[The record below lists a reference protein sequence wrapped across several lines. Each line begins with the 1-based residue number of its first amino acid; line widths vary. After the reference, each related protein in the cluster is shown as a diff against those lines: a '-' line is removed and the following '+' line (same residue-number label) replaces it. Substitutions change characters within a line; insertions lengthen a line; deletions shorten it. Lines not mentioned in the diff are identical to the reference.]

1 MNNRDNED
9 LNARLNAILASAY
22 SGGNSFAARK
32 ARAEIQ
38 DRDDKGQ
45 FAEMYGEMRF
55 VMLKNGIT
63 PVSMIARYVGSVGDG
78 SNMGWFYV
86 PEGDKNFAAGFYKL
100 PVDQASSDIVAIL
113 DESYLEGKGV
123 KPGQAQG
130 QIGMLNADNLEFT
143 SVPPDFIEHPEI
155 EGAFISEDGDISIE
169 PNEFG
174 GWDVVDNIDPQNS
187 VQSVDD
193 LGQTMKAVHAID
205 MTRKDYVA
213 TAWDKKAMADAQLS
227 RARDLANATPVA
239 TLPVDTTPEAPK
251 ADPAGMTNAEL
262 TAEGNT
268 LFGSDGRPFPLADK
282 ERASAVLDELDAR
295 AELEPDNYEG
305 DWFTDNPDFVRD
317 PSKSQ
322 APVAT
327 IPDATTGAQGKGTF
341 DTSNLTPAMAGRVEA
356 FLKKQVRYNGEVY
369 TNRELFEKFGVDKYF
384 NPGALLEIM
393 DDGTKRYGTPK
404 YGITTDPNDSK
415 RYLEVPKIVHDAFV
429 PGTTESEATT
439 IDAPSEEQLAELRE
453 LQRTAIA
460 DGGLSLS
467 FADGTAPESGYMVSF
482 EAKNDLGIISKAD
495 FEDPEKGPRAIFD
508 FLMDNQE
515 FLDGDGNFFGVW
527 FDNDENTYD
536 TEGNVTGTKPEAE
549 RNPSYFLDVSQN
561 VADRQEAIDLGIERN
576 QKAIWDV
583 VKQESISTGG
593 TGEGKKD
600 GTDSAPDG
608 QDGSGSDGDSKDS
621 LGESEQEVEITVD
634 RDGEPVNQDDF
645 DKLPLGSKID
655 VTYTYPDGRK
665 ETKTL
670 TRAGLSGG
678 GIGFVDQDGNE
689 VPLQKSD
696 VSKLFRQ
703 YSEAE
708 RERRRAQADAARVV
722 TQGPRLMDG
731 QGGNN
736 QPPTPPAT
744 PGTATPDEPFNIT
757 DPSEL
762 VGNDKVLDILADMVN
777 NGYEDDSYTDGNLKI
792 NSSPNGDGGLD
803 WSVQYTDAN
812 GDIHEYTGTLPLD
825 TAGNIFIGM
834 GDREKG
840 ITVRDMVKD
849 ELDFQAQDDAD
860 NGGYIAQDFVPA
872 SQKTPINVP
881 AVPTSATADS
891 DMYLN
896 QIEQLIQQYNEQ
908 ADPNESI
915 EEGFARIRKLMG
927 DVQNMKQVIWQQLE
941 AAEATGDAG
950 ELTRLRQRFGMLSSV
965 EAYVASN
972 LAEEIDFDLAPNR
985 EYILENMRLIDVQR
999 HTDRFGVEQIIS
1011 AKSAYLAPN
1020 GISYILEF
1028 DGRVIIARVENFGD
1042 FEQAESMAEY
1052 LKTDMG
1058 FREAGH
1064 LHMHSGVGYGKDE
1077 PDLDF
1082 NGLFPIPVH
1091 NEADVPIITPSHI
1104 EIGGDAFKTLG
1115 SAMHIMAQAMVEANG
1130 GIYRHSTYLLAPGRR
1145 TVLRLNGQDPNMAPY
1160 VMREKVMEGLDA
1172 PTAELLR
1179 SLGFNSQLS
1188 TDDRGTASQTWWG
1201 DFDRTINQPLNV
1213 LARYYKETFQGDNN
1227 ASGGEEYPA
1236 YLDEYVKQRGM
1247 EDFEFFSILDKFHEL
1262 NYEGRDVEGFVATAR
1277 ELADDIERTFSESSV
1292 YIDSGGHDGETP
1304 VEIEIDAYQLVRNLR
1319 TIADALAAGRLGE
1332 NTIER
1337 VNLVGTTVLRYEGE
1351 NVFASEQETSEIP
1364 PAPPLMVLSTQFNNP
1379 ISAVDIRVARL
1390 LDDMSVDELK
1400 SALKDALENGISRI
1414 ITDKYSL
1421 PTTVFHTALAL
1432 RGEDADMFVAKIADA
1447 SYGGDSR
1454 EEALKA
1460 YRQEYADV
1468 LREGVGDVSRPAGDG
1483 IGPAE
1488 FEDSESFEIRRAV
1501 SRATYGDQQSA
1512 TVEKYRNALQNGED
1526 SIDFL
1531 VTNYQNSYRYGER
1544 YVSVPLSKV
1553 RESLADYGVDMDSI
1567 DNEFQKNEDVKTTVA
1582 ENNDMTVDE
1591 ATPTY
1596 RTDWRNAIR
1605 SGSEEY
1611 NFIVFTDKKGTVQRF
1626 ERYDGKWKNV
1636 DESNGKGITD
1646 DQMVRKIE
1654 RNADRSLEM
1663 FIDSG
1668 FAPDED
1674 DTEYDETK
1682 YVFSFGDDSDNVVE
1696 VTGDTA
1702 VALDAW
1708 RHVTGG
1714 DLAALKALEEAGVKV
1729 NIMDFIEENIGGERR
1744 GEEGDELIVQ
1754 SVDWTALD
1762 GTKYRYEVVVTRTP
1776 DEYFYTYVRQ
1786 INLTK
1791 NTAQSASV
1799 GLISQSAYALL
1810 NAHQTE
1816 MRKFFASFYT
1826 SSGPTGWFAGNA
1838 TGRRRKNDIFNE
1850 ETDSWMHQ
1858 KEMKTNPQL
1867 LANLRRLLGEKTAS
1881 DVDVRKAQ
1889 NALMKDIV
1897 VNLARYR
1904 YNERRMRMAAE
1915 HITKRHGVMVTPE
1928 YMYKV
1933 AEAYDAHA
1941 RNQNNLDTFGTWISG
1956 DQRTPLDAGD
1966 RVQHVSGRLGTVRK
1980 RLGWVDSLGR
1990 YRYTDYVEVQWDKTD
2005 ERDSFISW
2013 TTSRNNTLI
2022 QTANGTDGS
2031 ERVTYNTSY
2040 EDPRAEYG
2048 TDVVSSEQVPVPPY
2062 QHVVAPPIVDGL
2074 DYVTVTRDENSNLVL
2089 PNGVVIPEI
2098 PVGAEI
2104 DMKRER
2110 PSTLS
2115 EGDFIFVL
2123 NGDLETVSA
2132 PIVQYGVDGAPEGG
2146 IAHNVAIR
2154 QENGSYTVRTIVYP
2168 ASEMGTTVS
2177 AHSFYYP
2184 NQQADGPS
2192 PAQLNEILE
2201 LLGTKDLPNRPQFGV
2216 MNYYLGIMDGEDMS
2230 GIYSAEEVSEII
2242 QELRALPNRDIN
2254 RAEETARVAQAL
2266 ADIAERD
2273 GSANQADSMQTIA
2286 DASLIVASNGT
2297 GDGAETEAPAPVE
2310 LTEEQVRENLVQRF
2324 EKHYEDMQALATVM
2338 RDSRQDFIDAM
2349 RQSGEF
2355 EEEEQ
2360 ERYAQLFRDYRDGMV
2375 SLETR
2380 ISNSDDFQES
2390 VDDMDMF
2397 SSVQVADEW
2406 MDVLLLQAE
2415 IILEQ
2420 VIPRLATFYDNMT
2433 PDLQENYIVL
2443 RNLDRESSL
2452 SDLRQIQALRTK
2464 IEGLNNV
2471 ISASYDGQVSPRQ
2484 QLSEELLEQFKQGYT
2499 VYAVANDAD
2508 LNSPEGSINKVEFI
2522 TLPNGRKAVLKTF
2535 GGDQVEPIEEVQGEL
2550 TSYRMFEALGIRS
2563 LAVAATVLPSGE
2575 LAVIVE
2581 MFEGQT
2587 MSRLPELDV
2596 SDVLDNPASPMVA
2609 LFDSIGGN
2617 PDRHSGNYMF
2627 SRDLSQMMP
2636 IDNGYMYQSMFTTTS
2651 LLRGILEQKRERYNR
2666 DVSAYSAAVDPEGVR
2681 RDIQLTYALPKMVA
2695 DYLLDGDQTYITDD
2709 NVRTF
2714 DERLRSLRE
2723 MYVSMGMEDVYEDL
2737 LKSMNILLGVSP

>member
-9 LNARLNAILASAY
+9 LTARLNAILASAY

-100 PVDQASSDIVAIL
+100 PVDQASSDIVAVL

-130 QIGMLNADNLEFT
+130 QIGMLNADDLEFT
-143 SVPPDFIEHPEI
+143 SAPPDFIEHPEI

-205 MTRKDYVA
+205 MTRKDYVP

-239 TLPVDTTPEAPK
+239 TLPVDATPEAPK
-251 ADPAGMTNAEL
+251 ADPAGLTNAEL
-262 TAEGNT
+262 ESEGSK
-268 LFGSDGRPFPLADK
+268 LFDSKTGLAFPLADK
-282 ERASAVLDELDAR
+282 ERASAILDELDAR
-295 AELEPDNYEG
+295 AELEPEGYEG
-305 DWFTDNPDFVRD
+305 DWFSDNPDFVRD
-317 PSKSQ
+317 SSKSKAPATPVAKIPSTETKNPFGLEGDVTFRDADGNRISRNNLWDLAVGTEIDAQQLLPGNRMGKANFVREDAGWRNTDTGELFTQDKQGQ
-322 APVAT
+322 APVAE
-327 IPDATTGAQGKGTF
+327 IPTA
-341 DTSNLTPAMAGRVEA
+341 DTV
-356 FLKKQVRYNGEVY
+356 
-369 TNRELFEKFGVDKYF
+369 
-384 NPGALLEIM
+384 
-393 DDGTKRYGTPK
+393 
-404 YGITTDPNDSK
+404 
-415 RYLEVPKIVHDAFV
+415 
-429 PGTTESEATT
+429 SE
-439 IDAPSEEQLAELRE
+439 DELAELRE
-453 LQRTAIA
+453 LQRRAIA
-460 DGGLSLS
+460 DGGLSVS
-467 FADGTAPESGYMVSF
+467 FAEGAAPTDGFMVSF
-482 EAKNDLGIISKAD
+482 EGKDNDLGIISKAD
-495 FEDPEKGPRAIFD
+495 FEDAEKGPRAIFN

-515 FLDGDGNFFGVW
+515 FLDGEGNFFGVW
-527 FDNDENTYD
+527 FDNDENIYD
-536 TEGNVTGTKPEAE
+536 TDGNVTGTKPEAE
-549 RNPSYFLDVSQN
+549 RNPRYFLDVSQN
-561 VADRQEAIDLGIERN
+561 VADRQEAIDLGVERN
-576 QKAIWDV
+576 QVAIWDV
-583 VKQESISTGG
+583 IKQESISTGG

-600 GTDSAPDG
+600 GTDSTPG
-608 QDGSGSDGDSKDS
+608 GEDGSGSDGDSKDS
-621 LGESEQEVEITVD
+621 LGESEQEVGGFNVKSDADLLTGDVAEKIVD
-634 RDGEPVNQDDF
+634 FIARGDEQATDRVGNLYLSTDIVED
-645 DKLPLGSKID
+645 
-655 VTYTYPDGRK
+655 
-665 ETKTL
+665 
-670 TRAGLSGG
+670 AGMQWIVSYE
-678 GIGFVDQDGNE
+678 DADGNT
-689 VPLQKSD
+689 
-696 VSKLFRQ
+696 
-703 YSEAE
+703 
-708 RERRRAQADAARVV
+708 RE
-722 TQGPRLMDG
+722 
-731 QGGNN
+731 
-736 QPPTPPAT
+736 
-744 PGTATPDEPFNIT
+744 F
-757 DPSEL
+757 
-762 VGNDKVLDILADMVN
+762 VG
-777 NGYEDDSYTDGNLKI
+777 Y
-792 NSSPNGDGGLD
+792 
-803 WSVQYTDAN
+803 
-812 GDIHEYTGTLPLD
+812 LPVD
-825 TAGNIFIGM
+825 TAGNILQSVDVRADVLAEIKSQSKEMDATPTGDIQSPVEILRDPSIVSDMALFIANAGDGLFDSIRGLNVSTSLDGEGM
-834 GDREKG
+834 LVWSANFTSPDGVIHEYSGNFQLNTAGEIFLPNNTTLEAEIRG
-840 ITVRDMVKD
+840 
-849 ELDFQAQDDAD
+849 ELEAQLEAEARSIIQ
-860 NGGYIAQDFVPA
+860 GR
-872 SQKTPINVP
+872 KTPINVP

-941 AAEATGDAG
+941 VAEATGNAG
-950 ELTRLRQRFGMLSSV
+950 ELTRLRQRFGMLSAA
-965 EAYVASN
+965 EAYVASH
-972 LAEEIDFDLAPNR
+972 LAEEIDFDLAPTR
-985 EYILENMRLIDVQR
+985 EYILENMRLIS
-999 HTDRFGVEQIIS
+999 VERYTGLFRNGDISS
-1011 AKSAYLAPN
+1011 AKAAYLAPN

-1028 DGRVIIARVENFGD
+1028 DNGQIIARVENFGD
-1042 FEQAESMAEY
+1042 FEQSGSMGEY

-1077 PDLDF
+1077 PDGDF
-1082 NGLFPIPVH
+1082 NELFPIPVH
-1091 NEADVPIITPSHI
+1091 NEADVSIITPSHI
-1104 EIGGDAFKTLG
+1104 EIGKEAFKTLG
-1115 SAMHIMAQAMVEANG
+1115 SAMHVMAQAMVEANG

-1213 LARYYKETFQGDNN
+1213 LARYYKENYGGDP
-1227 ASGGEEYPA
+1227 ASSGGVEYPA

-1262 NYEGRDVEGFVATAR
+1262 NYEGRDVEEFVATAR

-1292 YIDSGGHDGETP
+1292 YIDSGGHDGETS

-1337 VNLVGTTVLRYEGE
+1337 VNLVGNTVLRYEGE

-1364 PAPPLMVLSTQFNNP
+1364 PAPPIMAGSTQFNNP
-1379 ISAVDIRVARL
+1379 INPIDIRVARL
-1390 LDDMSVDELK
+1390 LDDLSVDELK
-1400 SALKDALENGISRI
+1400 DALKDALENGIFRVV
-1414 ITDKYSL
+1414 TDKYSL
-1421 PTTVFHTALAL
+1421 PTTVLRNALAL
-1432 RGEDADMFVAKIADA
+1432 RGEDADMFVAKIVDA
-1447 SYGGDSR
+1447 SYGGSNED
-1454 EEALKA
+1454 ALKA

-1488 FEDSESFEIRRAV
+1488 FDDSESFEIRRAV
-1501 SRATYGDQQSA
+1501 SRATYGEQQSA
-1512 TVEKYRNALQNGED
+1512 TVEKYKKALQNGED

-1531 VTNYQNSYRYGER
+1531 VTNYQNSYRFGER
-1544 YVSVPLSKV
+1544 YVPIPLSMV
-1553 RESLADYGVDMDSI
+1553 RGSLADYGVDMDSI
-1567 DNEFQKNEDVKTTVA
+1567 DDEFQKNEDVKTTIA

-1596 RTDWRNAIR
+1596 RTDWRSAIR
-1605 SGSEEY
+1605 SGTEEY
-1611 NFIVFTDKKGTVQRF
+1611 NFIVFTDRRGVVQRF

-1636 DESNGKGITD
+1636 DESNGKGLTD

-1654 RNADRSLEM
+1654 RSADRSLEM

-1674 DTEYDETK
+1674 DNEYDETK
-1682 YVFSFGDDSDNVVE
+1682 YVFSFGDDSDNVAE

-1744 GEEGDELIVQ
+1744 GDENDELIVQ

-1826 SSGPTGWFAGNA
+1826 SAGPTGWFAGNA

-1850 ETDSWMHQ
+1850 ETNSWMHQ

-1867 LANLRRLLGEKTAS
+1867 LANLRRLLGEETAS
-1881 DVDVRKAQ
+1881 NVDVRKAQ

-1904 YNERRMRMAAE
+1904 YNERKMRMAAE

-1941 RNQNNLDTFGTWISG
+1941 RNQHNLDTFGTWISG

-2005 ERDSFISW
+2005 ERDTFISW

-2022 QTANGTDGS
+2022 QTADGTDGS

-2048 TDVVSSEQVPVPPY
+2048 TDVNSSEQVPVPTY
-2062 QHVVAPPIVDGL
+2062 EHVVAPPIVDGL

-2104 DMKRER
+2104 DVKREW
-2110 PSTLS
+2110 PDTLA

-2132 PIVQYGVDGAPEGG
+2132 PIIQYGVDGAPEGG
-2146 IAHNVAIR
+2146 VAHNVAIR
-2154 QENGSYTVRTIVYP
+2154 QEGGAYTVRTIVYP

-2177 AHSFYYP
+2177 AHSFFYP

-2216 MNYYLGIMDGEDMS
+2216 MNYYLGIMDGQDMS

-2254 RAEETARVAQAL
+2254 RADETARVAQAL
-2266 ADIAERD
+2266 ADLAERD

-2297 GDGAETEAPAPVE
+2297 GDVVETEAPVPAE
-2310 LTEEQVRENLVQRF
+2310 LTEEQRRANLVQRL
-2324 EKHYEDMQALATVM
+2324 EKHYEDLTALETILGKSQVDLISALW
-2338 RDSRQDFIDAM
+2338 A
-2349 RQSGEF
+2349 SGEF
-2355 EEEEQ
+2355 DQGEI
-2360 ERYAQLFRDYRDGMV
+2360 ERYNEIFFNYRYGIQALDELLVDSDSYAEAIDEMGPNG
-2375 SLETR
+2375 LKNAE
-2380 ISNSDDFQES
+2380 NS
-2390 VDDMDMF
+2390 MD
-2397 SSVQVADEW
+2397 AA
-2406 MDVLLLQAE
+2406 LIRAE

-2420 VIPRLATFYDNMT
+2420 VIPRLATYYDNMT
-2433 PDLQENYIVL
+2433 PDLQEKYTIL

-2452 SDLRQIQALRTK
+2452 SDLGQIQALRAK
-2464 IEGLNNV
+2464 IEGLNDV

-2484 QLSEELLEQFKQGYT
+2484 QLSGELLEQFKQGYT

-2535 GGDQVEPIEEVQGEL
+2535 GGEQVSPEDEVNGEL
-2550 TSYRMFEALGIRS
+2550 TSYRMFEALGVTS

-2609 LFDSIGGN
+2609 LFDVVGGN

-2636 IDNGYMYQSMFTTTS
+2636 IDNGYMYQSMSPYEASMRES
-2651 LLRGILEQKRERYNR
+2651 LRQDRARHERGIDAYNHANFPEAARRE
-2666 DVSAYSAAVDPEGVR
+2666 VQMTTAF
-2681 RDIQLTYALPKMVA
+2681 QKMVA
-2695 DYLLDGDQTYITDD
+2695 DYLDGDQTYITDD

-2723 MYVSMGMEDVYEDL
+2723 MYVSMGMEDIYKDL
-2737 LKSMNILLGVSP
+2737 LKSIGILLGVSP